1 MDAAGVGWVD
11 FVLNGT
17 NRNDT
22 IDVTGNASGV
32 AVSGL
37 AEVVSLRHQQP
48 TDNFDV
54 NGFGGNERDLGR
66 GARSPG
72 DHPDSGRRRGRRPD
86 RRRKGY

>member
-1 MDAAGVGWVD
+1 MDTAGVGRVD
-11 FVLNGT
+11 FVVNGT
-17 NRNDT
+17 NGNDT
-22 IDVTGNASGV
+22 IDVSGDASGV

-54 NGFGGNERDLGR
+54 NDVGGNERDLGR

-72 DHPDSGRRRGRRPD
+72 DHPGPGRRRGRRPD
-86 RRRKGY
+86 RRRNGY